1 MSKKNSQQLRIIGGQ
16 WRSRR
21 LNFPDIDGL
30 RPTLDRVRETV
41 FNWLQYDVEGKIVVD
56 LFAGSGALGLEALSR
71 GAKQVTFIEKHP
83 VAAKQLKQ
91 NLSILAAVNAEVV
104 QADAVSWSQTLADE
118 VGLVFLDPPFQQNL
132 LQPVLDN
139 LNLANGCLIYVEHEP
154 HLQPNWPNQWQ
165 ERKCKKT
172 KEFVFRLFEVVV

>member
-1 MSKKNSQQLRIIGGQ
+1 MSKTSSQQLRIIGGQ

-21 LNFPDIDGL
+21 LNFPDVEGL
-30 RPTLDRVRETV
+30 RPTLDRVRETL
-41 FNWLQYDVEGKIVVD
+41 FNWLQFEVEGKVAVD

-83 VAAKQLKQ
+83 SAAKQLQ
-91 NLSILAAVNAEVV
+91 SNLQQLKATNAEVV
-104 QADAVSWSQTLADE
+104 QTDAINWSKTLDDK
-118 VGLVFLDPPFQQNL
+118 VGLVFLDPPFQKNL

-154 HLQPNWPNQWQ
+154 HLQPKWPQHWQ
-165 ERKCKKT
+165 ERKQKKT
-172 KEFVFRLFEVVV
+172 KEFIFRLFEVVA